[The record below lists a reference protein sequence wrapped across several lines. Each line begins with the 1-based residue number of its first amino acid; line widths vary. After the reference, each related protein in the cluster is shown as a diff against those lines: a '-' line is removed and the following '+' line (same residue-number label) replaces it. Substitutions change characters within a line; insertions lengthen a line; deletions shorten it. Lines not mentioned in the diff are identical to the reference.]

1 MPSQKQALLAAL
13 RRQLNTEAI
22 LGPDSAVISLGIDA
36 IDGSLP
42 WGGLPCGALHEVT
55 GAAMDGAAT
64 GFCAML
70 LAHLSGGTRSTIWI
84 ANDDDLYGP
93 GLAAYGLSADRL
105 IVVRARR
112 PVEILWTLEEA
123 LRCRG
128 LAAVLGE
135 VPDLSLAAS
144 RRLQLAARNSGV
156 TALLLRPRAETS
168 PVTTAVTRWRVTALP
183 GQTASGENIDPRWGV
198 ELVRCRGRS
207 HGEEGYV
214 ERWLVEWHRATRRLG
229 LVSELRDR
237 PAVPEKRR
245 MAR

>member
-13 RRQLNTEAI
+13 RRRLTEQAV
-22 LGPDSAVISLGIDA
+22 LGPDSAVAPLAVDA
-36 IDGSLP
+36 IDAALP
-42 WGGLPCGALHEVT
+42 WGGLPCGALHEVA

-70 LAHLSGGTRSTIWI
+70 LARLSGGTRSVLWI
-84 ANDDDLYGP
+84 AGDDDLYGP
-93 GLAAYGLSADRL
+93 GLAAYGLSLDRL

-135 VPDLSLAAS
+135 VPDLSLTAS
-144 RRLQLAARNSGV
+144 RRLQLAARHSGV
-156 TALLLRPRAETS
+156 TALLLRQRAETS

-183 GQTASGENIDPRWGV
+183 GHAAPGESINPRWCV

-207 HGEEGYV
+207 HGEEGHV

-229 LVSELRDR
+229 LVPDLRDR
-237 PAVPEKRR
+237 PAVSEKRR
-245 MAR
+245 VAR

>member
-13 RRQLNTEAI
+13 RHQLNTEAV
-22 LGPDSAVISLGIDA
+22 LGPESTVTSLNIAA
-36 IDGSLP
+36 IDGALP
-42 WGGLPCGALHEVT
+42 WGGLPCGALHEVA

-70 LAHLSGGTRSTIWI
+70 LAHLSGDTRSVLWI

-93 GLAAYGLSADRL
+93 GLAAYGLSSERL

-135 VPDLSLAAS
+135 VPELSLTAS

-156 TALLLRPRAETS
+156 TALLLRQRAETNA
-168 PVTTAVTRWRVTALP
+168 VTTAVTRWRVTALP
-183 GQTASGENIDPRWGV
+183 GPGKPGETIDPRWCV

-214 ERWLVEWHRATRRLG
+214 ERWLMEWHGATRRLG
-229 LVSELRDR
+229 LVSELRDG

-245 MAR
+245 LAR

>member
-1 MPSQKQALLAAL
+1 MASQKQALLEAL
-13 RRQLNTEAI
+13 RRQLNTEAV
-22 LGPDSAVISLGIDA
+22 LGPESAVARLNVAA
-36 IDGSLP
+36 IDGALP

-70 LAHLSGGTRSTIWI
+70 LAQLSGGARSVLWI

-128 LAAVLGE
+128 LAAALGE

-144 RRLQLAARNSGV
+144 RRLQLAARSSGV
-156 TALLLRPRAETS
+156 TALLLRQRAETS

-183 GQTASGENIDPRWGV
+183 GYGAPGDDIGPRWCV
-198 ELVRCRGRS
+198 ELARCRGRS

-237 PAVPEKRR
+237 PAVPEKRYL
-245 MAR
+245 AR